1 VIFPLFFPGLQY
13 VISVRPRRHSKGLAH
28 ALNDPIRARRFA
40 VGYNHVPDLTPR
52 ERALADLAVKITH
65 DPATV
70 SDADIDRLRD
80 LGFEDKAILEV
91 IETAAFFNY
100 TNRVAISINNIPE
113 DRLFIID

>member
-28 ALNDPIRARRFA
+28 ALNDP
-40 VGYNHVPDLTPR
+40 NHVPDLTPR